1 MALEHD
7 KIKGWFDTDYSHN
20 TATREMASD
29 DLVFYHVTQW
39 DDNALTESQLQYR
52 GQFDVLRKAG
62 RHILSGLRANPVQID
77 FEPVDE
83 SRQDGADLIDGLYRS
98 DDRSNSSQESYD
110 MASQESVV
118 CGYGAWRLT
127 TEYVSMRSGDTKQV
141 IKRKPIYEANNK
153 CFFDSNAK
161 MLDKSDAQRV
171 SVLHAYSEDGYKLLR
186 QELTGEDY
194 DDEINESSFSTPE
207 TSFVFPW
214 ITQSHNI
221 YVVEFYHTEK
231 VKGKVIKLKD
241 IFDNE
246 VTLSEE
252 DFEDQMD
259 DLIDTG
265 YTVESEKEVERNQ
278 VTLYICSGERIL
290 NGDGKGEV
298 IAGEYIPVVP
308 VYGER
313 GYVED
318 EEYYEGITRLAKDP
332 QRLRNFQLSYLA
344 DIVSRSPRQVPI
356 YLPEQL
362 QGYEPMY
369 SESGAESN
377 FPYKLQHSKDVNGN
391 PLPLGPVG
399 VTPEQPIPSALIQSI
414 EVTRAAIQDVADP
427 GIPQDFSDPDM
438 SGKAIHALQSRI
450 DQQAQIYQDN
460 LKHAKR
466 RDAEIYASMAVDIHS
481 EPEEVTITLADG
493 KRKTVSVMSQE
504 INEKGELVVANDLT
518 NQEFDVY
525 AEIGPSYQTQKEQ
538 TIDRITMMIGTMGP
552 EDPMR
557 NALMLKLISM
567 TDGTDFNDI
576 RDYANN
582 QMILGGFKEPETDE
596 EKQMV
601 QEAQQSQ
608 QPDAMTIAAMAEK
621 DKAQADLMNAQT
633 SQMSAQSDMQV
644 SAAETQIK
652 AFDSE
657 TKRMQVQVDA
667 QEAGAVIKLKE
678 IEQFNKRVQDENKMN
693 LERGKA
699 TVQSFAQLRGR
710 AG

>member
-1 MALEHD
+1 
-7 KIKGWFDTDYSHN
+7 
-20 TATREMASD
+20 
-29 DLVFYHVTQW
+29 
-39 DDNALTESQLQYR
+39 
-52 GQFDVLRKAG
+52 
-62 RHILSGLRANPVQID
+62 
-77 FEPVDE
+77 
-83 SRQDGADLIDGLYRS
+83 
-98 DDRSNSSQESYD
+98 
-110 MASQESVV
+110 
-118 CGYGAWRLT
+118 
-127 TEYVSMRSGDTKQV
+127 
-141 IKRKPIYEANNK
+141 
-153 CFFDSNAK
+153 
-161 MLDKSDAQRV
+161 
-171 SVLHAYSEDGYKLLR
+171 
-186 QELTGEDY
+186 
-194 DDEINESSFSTPE
+194 
-207 TSFVFPW
+207 
-214 ITQSHNI
+214 
-221 YVVEFYHTEK
+221 
-231 VKGKVIKLKD
+231 
-241 IFDNE
+241 
-246 VTLSEE
+246 
-252 DFEDQMD
+252 
-259 DLIDTG
+259 
-265 YTVESEKEVERNQ
+265 
-278 VTLYICSGERIL
+278 
-290 NGDGKGEV
+290 
-298 IAGEYIPVVP
+298 
-308 VYGER
+308 
-313 GYVED
+313 
-318 EEYYEGITRLAKDP
+318 
-332 QRLRNFQLSYLA
+332 
-344 DIVSRSPRQVPI
+344 
-356 YLPEQL
+356 
-362 QGYEPMY
+362 
-369 SESGAESN
+369 
-377 FPYKLQHSKDVNGN
+377 
-391 PLPLGPVG
+391 LPLGPVG

-633 SQMSAQSDMQV
+633 SQMSAQSEMQV

-667 QEAGAVIKLKE
+667 QEAGAVIELKK
-678 IEQFNKRVQDENKMN
+678 IEQFNKRVQDEKKMN

-699 TVQSFAQLRGR
+699 TVQSFAQLRGSAR
-710 AG
+710 Q